1 MTSTIRTT
9 VLILTGV
16 IAMLLISSTYRDPE
30 PATKIGGTKVPAGL
44 VCQEDEVIGF
54 DMSGE
59 VIPAPLMCIHI
70 DDLRGVAPHVECDA
84 FETTVTICVDGDG
97 ETLSRDAAAQG
108 REEDA
113 YDMGFED
120 GLAAARG

>member
-1 MTSTIRTT
+1 MTTTTRTT

-30 PATKIGGTKVPAGL
+30 PASTIGRRPVPHL
-44 VCQEDEVIGF
+44 TCQEDEVIGF
-54 DMSGE
+54 DSTMT
-59 VIPAPLMCIHI
+59 APYPLGCIHI
-70 DDLRGVAPHVECDA
+70 DALQDTECDA

-113 YDMGFED
+113 YDMGYAD
-120 GLAAARG
+120 GLAAN